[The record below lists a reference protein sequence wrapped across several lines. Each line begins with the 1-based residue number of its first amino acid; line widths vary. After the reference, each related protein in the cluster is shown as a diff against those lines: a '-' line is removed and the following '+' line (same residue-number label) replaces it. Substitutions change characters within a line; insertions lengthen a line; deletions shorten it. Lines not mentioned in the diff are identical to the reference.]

1 MRTPSPDPREILIV
15 DDTQAN
21 LLVLSQ
27 MLSDQ
32 GYKVRAAT
40 SGRRAL
46 ASVEANPP
54 HIILLDIKMPGMTG
68 YEVCQ
73 RLKADP
79 QTHDIPIIFIS
90 ALDEV
95 HDKVKAFT
103 VGGVDYVTKPF
114 QFEEVL
120 ARVETHLTLRELQ
133 IQLQR
138 ANRRFEQELALA
150 GKIQRSLLPGETP
163 QIPGWQLAAT
173 LKPARETSGDFYDF
187 ISLPNGRWAWL
198 VADVV
203 DKGAGAAMVMAL
215 TRTLIRTYAS
225 RHATQPERL
234 LQTVNRRALADIDES
249 LFVTLF
255 YAILDPASG
264 TLTYANAGHHP
275 PYLFH
280 AENPTQ
286 FQALG
291 RTGIPLG
298 LFPDRTWEQASV
310 QMEAGDTLIAYT
322 DGIPDAQN
330 EGQAFFGEERFLN
343 CAQSQVGADAEDFL
357 AGILACVNE
366 FSGEAPQHDDIAL
379 LVLTRE

>member
-1 MRTPSPDPREILIV
+1 MRTPSPDQKEILIV

-27 MLSDQ
+27 MLSEQ

-68 YEVCQ
+68 YEVCE

-95 HDKVKAFT
+95 QDKVKAFT

-120 ARVETHLTLRELQ
+120 ARVRTHLTLRELQ
-133 IQLQR
+133 VQLQR

-150 GKIQRSLLPGETP
+150 GKIQRSLLPNEIP

-187 ISLPNGRWAWL
+187 IPLSNGRLAFL

-234 LQTVNRRALADIDES
+234 LQTVNRRALADVDES

-255 YAILDPASG
+255 YAILDPESG

-275 PYLFH
+275 PYLLR
-280 AENPTQ
+280 AEGPDKLQT
-286 FQALG
+286 LG

-298 LFPDRTWEQASV
+298 LFADRTWEQASV
-310 QMEAGDTLIAYT
+310 QLAPGDTLLAYT

-330 EGQAFFGEERFLN
+330 REKAFFGEERLRA
-343 CAQSQVGADAEDFL
+343 CAESHRGASAKDFL
-357 AGILACVNE
+357 EGILACADT
-366 FSGEAPQHDDIAL
+366 FCGEAPQHDDIAL
-379 LVLTRE
+379 LVLRRE